1 MGQPDEI
8 ARTVLWLVSKEASYV
23 TGGLFD
29 VAGGL

>member
-1 MGQPDEI
+1 MKFRV
-8 ARTVLWLVSKEASYV
+8 RTVLWLVSKEASYV